1 MLEKTERIL
10 PENIINIKNR
20 SNLSESNPKKNIGFF
35 SRVIATLKSNKMDFS
50 ICESLFI
57 YRLKFILEK
66 NKKRKTERKSS
77 VFDSNH
83 VIDDDIENIIPK
95 IFKIFEVDGQ
105 IIILSLFLLEKVL
118 YKCKIL
124 LDELNILKLIIVS
137 LLETIKFNI
146 DEPEINGNLICS
158 VLKIDKEGLINIE
171 MSYLSFVDYKL
182 KIEEEKF
189 FTYKQKIMIPWID
202 YLKDNL

>member
-1 MLEKTERIL
+1 
-10 PENIINIKNR
+10 
-20 SNLSESNPKKNIGFF
+20 
-35 SRVIATLKSNKMDFS
+35 MDFS

-158 VLKIDKEGLINIE
+158 LLKIDKEGLINIE

>member
-20 SNLSESNPKKNIGFF
+20 SNFSESNPKKNIGFF
-35 SRVIATLKSNKMDFS
+35 SKVIATLKSNKMDFS

>member
-20 SNLSESNPKKNIGFF
+20 SNISESNPKKNIGFF
-35 SRVIATLKSNKMDFS
+35 SKVIATLKSNKMDFS

-158 VLKIDKEGLINIE
+158 LLKIDKEGLINIE

>member
-10 PENIINIKNR
+10 PENITNIKNR

>member
-20 SNLSESNPKKNIGFF
+20 SNISESNPKKNIGFF
-35 SRVIATLKSNKMDFS
+35 SKVIATLKSNKMDFS

-146 DEPEINGNLICS
+146 DEPEIDGNLICS

>member
-35 SRVIATLKSNKMDFS
+35 SKVIATLKSNKMDFS

-158 VLKIDKEGLINIE
+158 LLKIDKEGLINIE

>member
-20 SNLSESNPKKNIGFF
+20 SNISESNPKKNIGFF

-158 VLKIDKEGLINIE
+158 LLKIDKEGLINIE

>member
-20 SNLSESNPKKNIGFF
+20 SNFSESNPKKNIGFF
-35 SRVIATLKSNKMDFS
+35 SKVIATLKSNKMDFS

-158 VLKIDKEGLINIE
+158 LLKIDKEGLINIE

>member
-35 SRVIATLKSNKMDFS
+35 SKVIATLKSNKMDFS

-146 DEPEINGNLICS
+146 DEPEIDGNLICS

>member
-20 SNLSESNPKKNIGFF
+20 SNISESNPKKNIGFF

>member
-35 SRVIATLKSNKMDFS
+35 SKVITTLKSNKMDFS

>member
-20 SNLSESNPKKNIGFF
+20 SNISESNPKKNIGFF

-146 DEPEINGNLICS
+146 DEPEIDGNLICS

>member
-35 SRVIATLKSNKMDFS
+35 SKVIATLKSNKMDFS